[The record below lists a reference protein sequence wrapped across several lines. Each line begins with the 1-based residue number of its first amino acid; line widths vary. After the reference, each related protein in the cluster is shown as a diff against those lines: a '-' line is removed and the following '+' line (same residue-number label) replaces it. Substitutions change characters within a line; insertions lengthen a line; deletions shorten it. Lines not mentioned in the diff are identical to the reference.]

1 MPEIREVPLKEYEE
15 MKKSYGFNDEQ
26 MKLIMKVAPMKRRWA
41 DGNVDEE
48 TEQKL
53 AKPQT
58 RQEQIANQIREEL
71 KKRTGATSNTEETQ
85 EATME
90 TVSTPDVPSF
100 NVPEDSSM
108 NFEVPSPA
116 PSFMAPEESMPV
128 EEVPSFEVPT
138 FEAPTFDTPNQEEEA
153 VEFNAP
159 VVEEETRETP
169 VKEEVEIATDE
180 PEDIPPATFEI
191 PEFSAPSFEMPA
203 EDIKKEEDTESFD
216 ELAVDFTA
224 PVPVFTNDEVVK
236 AEEKIADEFLKSEE
250 GNQSTYQVPDFSE
263 QSNSYDRNQMMIDGT
278 KRLFQMMEE
287 ERLSLSN
294 LGQTR

>member
-26 MKLIMKVAPMKRRWA
+26 MRLIMKVAPMKRRWA
-41 DGNVDEE
+41 DGNIDEE
-48 TEQKL
+48 TEQKP

-100 NVPEDSSM
+100 NVPEDSSI

-128 EEVPSFEVPT
+128 EEVPSFETPT
-138 FEAPTFDTPNQEEEA
+138 FEAPTFDTPNQDEEP

-159 VVEEETRETP
+159 IVEESP
-169 VKEEVEIATDE
+169 VKEQVEIATAE
-180 PEDIPPATFEI
+180 PKDIPPETFEI
-191 PEFSAPSFEMPA
+191 PEFSAPLFEMPA
-203 EDIKKEEDTESFD
+203 EDVNKEESTESFD
-216 ELAVDFTA
+216 EPEVDLTA
-224 PVPVFTNDEVVK
+224 PAPVFTNDEVVK
-236 AEEKIADEFLKSEE
+236 AEEKIADEFLKSED

>member
-15 MKKSYGFNDEQ
+15 MKKLYGFNDEQ

-41 DGNVDEE
+41 DGNIDEE
-48 TEQKL
+48 TEQKP

-71 KKRTGATSNTEETQ
+71 KKRTGVTSNTEETQ

-100 NVPEDSSM
+100 NMPEDSSI

-128 EEVPSFEVPT
+128 EEVPSFETPT
-138 FEAPTFDTPNQEEEA
+138 FEAPTFDTPNQDEEP
-153 VEFNAP
+153 VEFNVP
-159 VVEEETRETP
+159 IVEESS
-169 VKEEVEIATDE
+169 VKEEVEIATAE
-180 PEDIPPATFEI
+180 PKDIPPETFEI
-191 PEFSAPSFEMPA
+191 PE
-203 EDIKKEEDTESFD
+203 DVNKEEDTESFD
-216 ELAVDFTA
+216 EPEVDFTA
-224 PVPVFTNDEVVK
+224 PVPVFTNDEVTK

-250 GNQSTYQVPDFSE
+250 SNQSTYQVPDFSE
-263 QSNSYDRNQMMIDGT
+263 QSSSYDRNQMMIDGT

-294 LGQTR
+294 SGQTR

>member
-48 TEQKL
+48 RKQKP

-71 KKRTGATSNTEETQ
+71 KKRTGATSNTEDTQ

-100 NVPEDSSM
+100 NVPEDSSI

-116 PSFMAPEESMPV
+116 PSFMAPEESMVV
-128 EEVPSFEVPT
+128 EEVPSFET
-138 FEAPTFDTPNQEEEA
+138 PTFDIPNNEEDSF
-153 VEFNAP
+153 EFNVP
-159 VVEEETRETP
+159 IVEESP
-169 VKEEVEIATDE
+169 VKEEVEIATTE
-180 PEDIPPATFEI
+180 PKDIPPETFEI

-203 EDIKKEEDTESFD
+203 EDVNKEEDTESFD
-216 ELAVDFTA
+216 EPEVDFTA
-224 PVPVFTNDEVVK
+224 PVPVFTNDEVTK

-263 QSNSYDRNQMMIDGT
+263 QSNSYGRNQMMIDGT

-294 LGQTR
+294 LGQIR

>member
-41 DGNVDEE
+41 DGNIDEE
-48 TEQKL
+48 TEQRP
-53 AKPQT
+53 AKPKT

-85 EATME
+85 EATVE
-90 TVSTPDVPSF
+90 TVSTPDVSSF
-100 NVPEDSSM
+100 NVPEDSSI
-108 NFEVPSPA
+108 NFEGPSPA

-128 EEVPSFEVPT
+128 EEVPSFEEPT
-138 FEAPTFDTPNQEEEA
+138 FEVPAFDIPNQEEGP

-159 VVEEETRETP
+159 IMEEVAKETP
-169 VKEEVEIATDE
+169 AKEEVEIATTE
-180 PEDIPPATFEI
+180 PKDTPPATFEI

-203 EDIKKEEDTESFD
+203 EDVNKEEDTESFD
-216 ELAVDFTA
+216 EPDVDFTA
-224 PVPVFTNDEVVK
+224 SAPVFTNDEVTK

-263 QSNSYDRNQMMIDGT
+263 QSNSYDRNQMMVDGT

-294 LGQTR
+294 SGQTR

>member
-48 TEQKL
+48 TEQKP

-71 KKRTGATSNTEETQ
+71 KKRTGATSNTEEPKV
-85 EATME
+85 ATVE

-100 NVPEDSSM
+100 NMPEDSSM
-108 NFEVPSPA
+108 NFEEPSPA

-128 EEVPSFEVPT
+128 EDVPSFEVPT
-138 FEAPTFDTPNQEEEA
+138 FEAPTFDTPNQDEEP

-159 VVEEETRETP
+159 IVEESP
-169 VKEEVEIATDE
+169 VEEEVEIATAE
-180 PEDIPPATFEI
+180 PKDIPPETFEI

-203 EDIKKEEDTESFD
+203 EDVNKEEDTESFD
-216 ELAVDFTA
+216 ESEVDFTA
-224 PVPVFTNDEVVK
+224 PVPVFTNEEIAK
-236 AEEKIADEFLKSEE
+236 AEEKIADEFLKSED

-294 LGQTR
+294 LGQIR

>member
-41 DGNVDEE
+41 DGNIDEE
-48 TEQKL
+48 TEQKP

-71 KKRTGATSNTEETQ
+71 KRRTGATSNTPEAQVATEET
-85 EATME
+85 A
-90 TVSTPDVPSF
+90 STPDVPSF

-108 NFEVPSPA
+108 NFEEPSPA
-116 PSFMAPEESMPV
+116 PSFMAPEESMVV
-128 EEVPSFEVPT
+128 EEVPSFETPT
-138 FEAPTFDTPNQEEEA
+138 FEAPTFDTPNQDEEP
-153 VEFNAP
+153 VEFNVP
-159 VVEEETRETP
+159 IVEESP
-169 VKEEVEIATDE
+169 VKEKVEIATAE
-180 PEDIPPATFEI
+180 PKDTPPATFEI

-203 EDIKKEEDTESFD
+203 EDVNKEEDTESFD
-216 ELAVDFTA
+216 EPEVDFTA
-224 PVPVFTNDEVVK
+224 PVPVFTNDEVTK

-294 LGQTR
+294 LGQIR

>member
-48 TEQKL
+48 TKQKP

-71 KKRTGATSNTEETQ
+71 KKQTGATSNTEDTQ
-85 EATME
+85 KATME

-100 NVPEDSSM
+100 NMPEDSSIK
-108 NFEVPSPA
+108 FEVPSPA

-128 EEVPSFEVPT
+128 EEVPSFETPT
-138 FEAPTFDTPNQEEEA
+138 FEAPTFDTPNQDEEP
-153 VEFNAP
+153 VEFNVP
-159 VVEEETRETP
+159 IVEESP
-169 VKEEVEIATDE
+169 VKEEVEIATAE
-180 PEDIPPATFEI
+180 PKDIPPETFEI

-203 EDIKKEEDTESFD
+203 ENVNKEEDTESFD
-216 ELAVDFTA
+216 EPEVDFTA
-224 PVPVFTNDEVVK
+224 PVPVFTNDEVTK

-294 LGQTR
+294 LGQIR

>member
-48 TEQKL
+48 TKQKP

-100 NVPEDSSM
+100 NMPEDSSI
-108 NFEVPSPA
+108 NFEVPS

-128 EEVPSFEVPT
+128 EEVPSFETPT
-138 FEAPTFDTPNQEEEA
+138 FEAPTFDTPNQEEKP
-153 VEFNAP
+153 VEFNVP
-159 VVEEETRETP
+159 IVEESP
-169 VKEEVEIATDE
+169 VKEQVEIATAE
-180 PEDIPPATFEI
+180 PKDIPPETFEI

-203 EDIKKEEDTESFD
+203 EDVNKEEDTEAFD
-216 ELAVDFTA
+216 KPEVDFTA
-224 PVPVFTNDEVVK
+224 PVPVFTNDEVTK

-294 LGQTR
+294 LGQIR

>member
-26 MKLIMKVAPMKRRWA
+26 MRLIMKVAPMKRRWA
-41 DGNVDEE
+41 DGNIDEE
-48 TEQKL
+48 TKQKP

-100 NVPEDSSM
+100 NVPEDSSI

-128 EEVPSFEVPT
+128 EEVPSFETPT
-138 FEAPTFDTPNQEEEA
+138 FEAPTFDTPNQDEEP
-153 VEFNAP
+153 VEFNVP
-159 VVEEETRETP
+159 IVENTVEESP
-169 VKEEVEIATDE
+169 VKEEVEIATAE
-180 PEDIPPATFEI
+180 PKDTPPATFEI

-203 EDIKKEEDTESFD
+203 EDVNKEEDTESFD

-224 PVPVFTNDEVVK
+224 PVPVFTNDEVTK
-236 AEEKIADEFLKSEE
+236 AEEKIADEFLKSED

-294 LGQTR
+294 LGQIR

>member
-41 DGNVDEE
+41 DGNIDEE
-48 TEQKL
+48 TKQKP
-53 AKPQT
+53 AKPKT

-71 KKRTGATSNTEETQ
+71 KKRTGATSNTEDTQ

-108 NFEVPSPA
+108 NFEEPSPA
-116 PSFMAPEESMPV
+116 PSFMAPEESMVV
-128 EEVPSFEVPT
+128 EEVPSFETPT
-138 FEAPTFDTPNQEEEA
+138 FEAPTFDTPNQDEEP
-153 VEFNAP
+153 VEFNVP
-159 VVEEETRETP
+159 IVEESP
-169 VKEEVEIATDE
+169 VKEKVEIATAE
-180 PEDIPPATFEI
+180 PKDTPPATFEI
-191 PEFSAPSFEMPA
+191 PEFSAPSFEMPV
-203 EDIKKEEDTESFD
+203 EDVNKEEDTESFD
-216 ELAVDFTA
+216 EPEVDFTA
-224 PVPVFTNDEVVK
+224 PAPAFTNDEVTK
-236 AEEKIADEFLKSEE
+236 AEEKIADEFLKSED

-263 QSNSYDRNQMMIDGT
+263 QSSSYDRNQMMIDGT

-294 LGQTR
+294 LGQIR

>member
-41 DGNVDEE
+41 DGNIDEE
-48 TEQKL
+48 TEQKP

-100 NVPEDSSM
+100 NVPEDSSI

-128 EEVPSFEVPT
+128 EEVPSFETPT
-138 FEAPTFDTPNQEEEA
+138 FEAPTFDTPNQDEEP

-159 VVEEETRETP
+159 IVEETVEETP
-169 VKEEVEIATDE
+169 VKEDVEIATAE
-180 PEDIPPATFEI
+180 PKDTPPATFEI
-191 PEFSAPSFEMPA
+191 SEFSAPLFEMPA
-203 EDIKKEEDTESFD
+203 EDVNKEEDTESFD
-216 ELAVDFTA
+216 EPEVDFTA
-224 PVPVFTNDEVVK
+224 PVPVFTNDEVTK

-263 QSNSYDRNQMMIDGT
+263 QSNSYDRNQMMIDGI

-294 LGQTR
+294 LGQIR

>member
-41 DGNVDEE
+41 DGNIDEE
-48 TEQKL
+48 TEQKP

-100 NVPEDSSM
+100 NVPEDSSI

-116 PSFMAPEESMPV
+116 PSFMASEESMPV
-128 EEVPSFEVPT
+128 EEVPSFETPT
-138 FEAPTFDTPNQEEEA
+138 FEVPTFDTPNQDEEP
-153 VEFNAP
+153 VEFNVP
-159 VVEEETRETP
+159 IVEEVP
-169 VKEEVEIATDE
+169 VKEEVEIATAE
-180 PEDIPPATFEI
+180 PKDTPPATFEI
-191 PEFSAPSFEMPA
+191 PEFSVPSFEMPA
-203 EDIKKEEDTESFD
+203 EDVNKEEDTESFD
-216 ELAVDFTA
+216 KLAVDFTA
-224 PVPVFTNDEVVK
+224 PVPVFTNDEVTK
-236 AEEKIADEFLKSEE
+236 AEEKIADEFLKSED

-294 LGQTR
+294 LGQIR

>member
-48 TEQKL
+48 TKQKP
-53 AKPQT
+53 AKPKT

-71 KKRTGATSNTEETQ
+71 KKRTGATSNTEDTQ

-100 NVPEDSSM
+100 NMPEDSSI
-108 NFEVPSPA
+108 NFEVLSPA
-116 PSFMAPEESMPV
+116 PSFMAPEESMVV
-128 EEVPSFEVPT
+128 EEVPSFETPTFEVPT
-138 FEAPTFDTPNQEEEA
+138 FNTPNQDEGPI
-153 VEFNAP
+153 EFNAP
-159 VVEEETRETP
+159 IMEETP
-169 VKEEVEIATDE
+169 VKEEVEIATAE
-180 PEDIPPATFEI
+180 PKDTPQATFEI

-203 EDIKKEEDTESFD
+203 EDVNKEEDTESFD
-216 ELAVDFTA
+216 EPEVDFTA
-224 PVPVFTNDEVVK
+224 PVPVFTNDEVTK

-263 QSNSYDRNQMMIDGT
+263 QSSSYDRNQMMIDGT

>member
-48 TEQKL
+48 TKQKP

-100 NVPEDSSM
+100 NVPEDSSI

-128 EEVPSFEVPT
+128 EEVPSFETPT
-138 FEAPTFDTPNQEEEA
+138 FEAPTFDTPNQDEEP
-153 VEFNAP
+153 VEFNVP
-159 VVEEETRETP
+159 IVEEETRETP
-169 VKEEVEIATDE
+169 VKEDVEIATAE
-180 PEDIPPATFEI
+180 PKDTPPATFEI

-216 ELAVDFTA
+216 EPEVDFTA
-224 PVPVFTNDEVVK
+224 PAPVFTNDEVTK

-250 GNQSTYQVPDFSE
+250 DNQSTYQVPDFSE
-263 QSNSYDRNQMMIDGT
+263 QSSSYDRNQMMIDGT